1 MLCRLHAASA
11 DSGDA
16 DSSYMTSDL
25 FSGGAKH
32 AHVPTKAKRSWQS
45 LAKRRLQ
52 SGKMKLKQLALSM
65 PEEMPCDLLDYLNPC
80 LSPSLKTVNKQMQ
93 ASLSQLD
100 QQTAAAANSSLPSAR
115 PAEAAACAKSE
126 VSAVGGSK
134 PECVSSLSTQST
146 ELEASRLNGKCPSP
160 LRLRLRSYRSSSRS
174 SMDSGEHDG
183 TKGPRR
189 HKGSSGSV
197 PHDGSLGSALDKG
210 SSRDAVKSTA
220 GPRAAYCSLH
230 DHCAVSSDRAA
241 EGISAHAPDTKECFS
256 AAMASARDC
265 KAVAETESSNDSSST
280 HSAFN
285 KPKTSDTMTKPIVH
299 WTGKSAEAA
308 ADARCRNATGPIKLS
323 CEALTAAD
331 AAAAAASQ
339 GNVTPALLS
348 AKAAKAAAASPAA
361 TPKAAVAAIA
371 SAATASAGSVAS
383 APVVAG
389 DSPAIPS
396 TRSVAAALQ
405 SSVTRGPK
413 QLAFPFQGLSKR
425 VAGVPQH
432 LAGVPEAVSEPFRGI
447 QLASSQQA
455 VSAGTASSATTP
467 AAQVNETPKGS
478 APWVVP
484 SDCDLVASG
493 QAAAA
498 AQAGC
503 STAPQASVAQKAPF
517 RSSSI
522 DDAQMAAQA
531 LPTQATTPQLS
542 ACRESASDAPPT
554 TVAQAAAFAACQAT
568 DAAAAAGS
576 ALVSASASDTTYEAY
591 AQTGSSDKRPA
602 PDAPATAAK
611 SLNTPRATP
620 SPPPRALPS
629 ACAASPTAA
638 TASAATAA
646 AAVSRTIHTAAKATA
661 AAISPAESAMRET
674 FDWSEAHAAVTR
686 VSHMVAS
693 DRSYQ
698 QEHASKALDMLHAL
712 SSASEASTPLAAA
725 AAAAAL
731 LSERPTPMTQTL
743 SSSLPFTAGITGSS
757 KGGFQQSD
765 VHAAAKQK
773 LRASKF
779 DFRAAAMAASC
790 NTSKAFKASAAA
802 KAFPIAAATTHVP
815 SLEAVQAAAAAAACV
830 SSVTAQDKSSV
841 SSARLALPSASEAID
856 GAADTPGLDP
866 CSSAATQAAPQPI
879 PQPSDAPSQAPQ
891 PAPLSAPL
899 LQPQPAVPP
908 NHPPV
913 VAIQPSAATP
923 ENPQTLPLPIHA
935 TEAPLPFSRPVASP
949 EQADK
954 GGGALMTPVE
964 PSKFSPACGSCSA
977 TVVAKQATSLRPA
990 PAHTARFEAAK
1001 ASRFDFA
1008 KAVTKAV
1015 NTPKASPA
1023 AQGTASLPRAA
1034 AQTTMPIETTA
1045 FSAAWE
1051 AVNILVTTTM
1061 SAAETEPEVAAPTIE
1076 QAKLEAKLDT
1086 ARRKSVVA
1094 GLEALKRAHQALEC
1108 CSPGMSGQLEADF
1121 DSVSQHVDNLLDM
1134 EHKPARAEDQIAAY
1148 QKAQA
1153 NFQAIRLL

>member
-1 MLCRLHAASA
+1 
-11 DSGDA
+11 
-16 DSSYMTSDL
+16 
-25 FSGGAKH
+25 
-32 AHVPTKAKRSWQS
+32 
-45 LAKRRLQ
+45 
-52 SGKMKLKQLALSM
+52 
-65 PEEMPCDLLDYLNPC
+65 
-80 LSPSLKTVNKQMQ
+80 
-93 ASLSQLD
+93 
-100 QQTAAAANSSLPSAR
+100 
-115 PAEAAACAKSE
+115 
-126 VSAVGGSK
+126 
-134 PECVSSLSTQST
+134 
-146 ELEASRLNGKCPSP
+146 
-160 LRLRLRSYRSSSRS
+160 
-174 SMDSGEHDG
+174 
-183 TKGPRR
+183 
-189 HKGSSGSV
+189 
-197 PHDGSLGSALDKG
+197 
-210 SSRDAVKSTA
+210 
-220 GPRAAYCSLH
+220 
-230 DHCAVSSDRAA
+230 
-241 EGISAHAPDTKECFS
+241 
-256 AAMASARDC
+256 
-265 KAVAETESSNDSSST
+265 
-280 HSAFN
+280 
-285 KPKTSDTMTKPIVH
+285 
-299 WTGKSAEAA
+299 
-308 ADARCRNATGPIKLS
+308 
-323 CEALTAAD
+323 
-331 AAAAAASQ
+331 
-339 GNVTPALLS
+339 
-348 AKAAKAAAASPAA
+348 
-361 TPKAAVAAIA
+361 
-371 SAATASAGSVAS
+371 
-383 APVVAG
+383 
-389 DSPAIPS
+389 
-396 TRSVAAALQ
+396 
-405 SSVTRGPK
+405 
-413 QLAFPFQGLSKR
+413 
-425 VAGVPQH
+425 
-432 LAGVPEAVSEPFRGI
+432 
-447 QLASSQQA
+447 
-455 VSAGTASSATTP
+455 
-467 AAQVNETPKGS
+467 
-478 APWVVP
+478 
-484 SDCDLVASG
+484 
-493 QAAAA
+493 
-498 AQAGC
+498 
-503 STAPQASVAQKAPF
+503 
-517 RSSSI
+517 
-522 DDAQMAAQA
+522 
-531 LPTQATTPQLS
+531 
-542 ACRESASDAPPT
+542 
-554 TVAQAAAFAACQAT
+554 
-568 DAAAAAGS
+568 
-576 ALVSASASDTTYEAY
+576 
-591 AQTGSSDKRPA
+591 
-602 PDAPATAAK
+602 
-611 SLNTPRATP
+611 
-620 SPPPRALPS
+620 
-629 ACAASPTAA
+629 
-638 TASAATAA
+638 
-646 AAVSRTIHTAAKATA
+646 
-661 AAISPAESAMRET
+661 
-674 FDWSEAHAAVTR
+674 
-686 VSHMVAS
+686 
-693 DRSYQ
+693 
-698 QEHASKALDMLHAL
+698 
-712 SSASEASTPLAAA
+712 
-725 AAAAAL
+725 
-731 LSERPTPMTQTL
+731 MTQTL

-1034 AQTTMPIETTA
+1034 AQTTMPTETAA

-1076 QAKLEAKLDT
+1076 QAKVEAKLDT

-1108 CSPGMSGQLEADF
+1108 CSPGMFGQLEADF
-1121 DSVSQHVDNLLDM
+1121 DSVLQHVDNLLDM
-1134 EHKPARAEDQIAAY
+1134 ENKPARAEDQIAAY

-1153 NFQAIRLL
+1153 NFQAIGLL